1 MISWQT
7 LIKRWRL
14 RGELFFQTT
23 EAQRK
28 QRSQRRIVMDYPH
41 QELTREIIAAA
52 ITVHQELRT
61 GLDEKFYERALCI
74 EFAERGIHFDQQIQY
89 PVNYKKRF
97 LGNLIPDLVVE
108 NSIIVD
114 TKTVDAF
121 TPAHEAQMLG
131 YLSITKLDVAL
142 LLNFKVWPMGKKRI
156 IRPGYLPS
164 NGSPPN
170 LTL

>member
-1 MISWQT
+1 M
-7 LIKRWRL
+7 
-14 RGELFFQTT
+14 E
-23 EAQRK
+23 
-28 QRSQRRIVMDYPH
+28 YPH
-41 QELTREIIAAA
+41 KELTREIIAAA
-52 ITVHQELRT
+52 IVVHHELRT

-89 PVNYKKRF
+89 PVSYKKRF

-114 TKTVDAF
+114 TKVVDAF

-131 YLSITKLDVAL
+131 YLNITGLDVAL
-142 LLNFKVWPMGKKRI
+142 LLNFKVWPLGKKRI
-156 IRPGYLPS
+156 IRPGYS
-164 NGSPPN
+164 TSDYNPPD